1 MLTNSASQGAQVLPS
16 KVSGIVAAAV
26 AAVGPFAAVAAA
38 GLTVRREKTN
48 LTTTSFRPSSWRPS
62 LASRH
67 ELMLG
72 LLLLS
77 LVLGPSSWWPS
88 QLFPVNCQHAYDTCP
103 SHMYAC
109 I

>member
-1 MLTNSASQGAQVLPS
+1 MVLL
-16 KVSGIVAAAV
+16 KARRYCLRRYL
-26 AAVGPFAAVAAA
+26 
-38 GLTVRREKTN
+38 GLLLPLFLLLGLV
-48 LTTTSFRPSSWRPS
+48 LLLQQLAFRLSSWRPS

-67 ELMLG
+67 ELLLG
-72 LLLLS
+72 LMLLS

-88 QLFPVNCQHAYDTCP
+88 QLFPANCQHAYDTCP